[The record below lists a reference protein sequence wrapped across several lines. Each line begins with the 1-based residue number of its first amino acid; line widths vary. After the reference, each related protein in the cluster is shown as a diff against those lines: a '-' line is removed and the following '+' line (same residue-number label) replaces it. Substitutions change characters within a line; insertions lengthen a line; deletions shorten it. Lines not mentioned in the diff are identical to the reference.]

1 VVLPAVNQQRQELFT
16 KGGKMFENIEKVLQR
31 YNHLS
36 TLLTQPEVFN
46 DTKEYTRNIK
56 EKNEIEPLALAYQ
69 SYKELEKNIESAKQL
84 LNTGDDDIKLLAKEE
99 LQSLEKQ
106 KEMVEN
112 KLKELILPKDPM
124 DSKNVLLEIRA
135 GAGGEESALF
145 AGDLLKMYLK
155 YAEKKKW
162 RADVL
167 SQSITG
173 MGGYKEIIVL
183 IEGDKVYSRLKFES
197 GVHRVQRVPKTE
209 ASGRIHTST
218 ATVAILPEA
227 DDVEIDV
234 KTDDLKIDT
243 FRAGGHGG
251 QNVNKLET
259 AIRITHIPTGMVV
272 ACQDERSQY
281 QNKIKAMKILKSR
294 LLTMNIEK
302 QTSERAQDR
311 KNQVGTGD
319 RSEKIRTYNFPQN
332 RVTDHRINYTVYA
345 LNSIL
350 AGDIDEFI
358 DTLTAYFRA
367 NELANVISAK

>member
-1 VVLPAVNQQRQELFT
+1 
-16 KGGKMFENIEKVLQR
+16 MFENIEKVLQR
-31 YNHLS
+31 YNQLS
-36 TLLTQPEVFN
+36 SLLTEPEVFN
-46 DTKEYTRNIK
+46 DPKAYTRYIK
-56 EKNEIEPLALAYQ
+56 EKNEIEPLALTYQ
-69 SYKELEKNIESAKQL
+69 AYKELEKSIESTKQL
-84 LNTGDDDIKLLAKEE
+84 LNTGEDDIKLLAKEE

-106 KEMVEN
+106 KESVEN
-112 KLKELILPKDPM
+112 KLKELILPNDPL

-162 RADVL
+162 RTEIL
-167 SQSITG
+167 SENITG

-183 IEGDKVYSRLKFES
+183 IEGERVYSRLKFES

-209 ASGRIHTST
+209 ASGRVHTST

-234 KTDDLKIDT
+234 KADDLRIDT

-272 ACQDERSQY
+272 VCQDERSQY
-281 QNKIKAMKILKSR
+281 QNRIKAMKIIKSR

-302 QTSERAQDR
+302 QTSERALDR

-332 RVTDHRINYTVYA
+332 RITDHRINYTVYA
-345 LNSIL
+345 LNSVL
-350 AGDIDEFI
+350 SGEIDEFI
-358 DTLTAYFRA
+358 DALTAFYRA
-367 NELANVISAK
+367 NELANAISSK

>member
-1 VVLPAVNQQRQELFT
+1 
-16 KGGKMFENIEKVLQR
+16 MFENIEKVLQR
-31 YNHLS
+31 YNQLNS
-36 TLLTQPEVFN
+36 LLAEPEVFN
-46 DTKEYTRNIK
+46 DPKTYTRYIK
-56 EKNEIEPLALAYQ
+56 EKNDIESLALTYR
-69 SYKELEKNIESAKQL
+69 SYKELDKNIESTKQL
-84 LNTGDDDIKLLAKEE
+84 LNTGEDDIKILAKEE

-106 KEMVEN
+106 KESAEN
-112 KLKELILPKDPM
+112 RLKELLLPKDPL
-124 DSKNVLLEIRA
+124 DSKNVILEIRA

-162 RADVL
+162 HTEIL
-167 SQSITG
+167 SENITG

-183 IEGDKVYSRLKFES
+183 IEGERVYSRLKFES

-227 DDVEIDV
+227 EDVEIDI

-272 ACQDERSQY
+272 VCQDERSQY
-281 QNKIKAMKILKSR
+281 QNRIKALKIIKSR
-294 LLTMNIEK
+294 LLTMNMEK

-311 KNQVGTGD
+311 RNQVGTGD

-332 RVTDHRINYTVYA
+332 RVTDHRINHTVYS
-345 LNSIL
+345 LTTIL
-350 AGDIDEFI
+350 AGEIDEFI
-358 DTLTAYFRA
+358 DALTSFYRA
-367 NELANVISAK
+367 NELAHVISAK

>member
-1 VVLPAVNQQRQELFT
+1 
-16 KGGKMFENIEKVLQR
+16 MFENIEKVLQR
-31 YNHLS
+31 YNQLNS
-36 TLLTQPEVFN
+36 LLTEPEVFN
-46 DTKEYTRNIK
+46 DPKTYTRHIK
-56 EKNEIEPLALAYQ
+56 EKNDIESLALTYQ
-69 SYKELEKNIESAKQL
+69 TYKDLDKNIESTKQL
-84 LNTGDDDIKLLAKEE
+84 LNSGEDDIKLLAKEE

-106 KEMVEN
+106 KESAEN
-112 KLKELILPKDPM
+112 RLKELLLPKDPL

-162 RADVL
+162 RTEIL
-167 SQSITG
+167 SENTTG

-183 IEGDKVYSRLKFES
+183 IEGERVYSRLKFES

-227 DDVEIDV
+227 EDVEIDI

-272 ACQDERSQY
+272 VCQDERSQY
-281 QNKIKAMKILKSR
+281 QNRIKAMKIIKSR
-294 LLTMNIEK
+294 LLTMNTEK

-311 KNQVGTGD
+311 RNQVGTGD

-332 RVTDHRINYTVYA
+332 RVTDHRINYTAYS
-345 LNSIL
+345 LTTIL

-358 DTLTAYFRA
+358 DALTSFYRA
-367 NELANVISAK
+367 NELAHVISAK

>member
-1 VVLPAVNQQRQELFT
+1 
-16 KGGKMFENIEKVLQR
+16 MFENIEKVLQR
-31 YNHLS
+31 YNQLS
-36 TLLTQPEVFN
+36 SLLTEPEVFN
-46 DTKEYTRNIK
+46 DPKTYTRYIK
-56 EKNEIEPLALAYQ
+56 EKNEVEPLALTYQ
-69 SYKELEKNIESAKQL
+69 AYKELEKSIESTKQL
-84 LNTGDDDIKLLAKEE
+84 LNTGEDDIKLLAKEE

-106 KEMVEN
+106 KESVEN
-112 KLKELILPKDPM
+112 KLKELILPNDPL

-162 RADVL
+162 RTEIL
-167 SQSITG
+167 SENITG

-183 IEGDKVYSRLKFES
+183 IEGERVYSRLKFES

-234 KTDDLKIDT
+234 KADDLRIDT

-272 ACQDERSQY
+272 VCQDERSQY
-281 QNKIKAMKILKSR
+281 QNRIKAMKIIKSR

-302 QTSERAQDR
+302 QTSERALDR

-332 RVTDHRINYTVYA
+332 RITDHRINYTVYA
-345 LNSIL
+345 LNSVL
-350 AGDIDEFI
+350 SGEIDEFI
-358 DTLTAYFRA
+358 DALTAFYRA
-367 NELANVISAK
+367 NELANAISSK